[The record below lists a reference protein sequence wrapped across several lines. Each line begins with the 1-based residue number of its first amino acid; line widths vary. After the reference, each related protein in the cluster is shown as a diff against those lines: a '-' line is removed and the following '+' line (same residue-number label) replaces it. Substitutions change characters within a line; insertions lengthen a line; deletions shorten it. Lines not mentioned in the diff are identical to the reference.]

1 MKKLAVLLQIIG
13 LLAVC
18 PMYVF
23 LEIRHS
29 GNEKSEAG
37 SDSLIKPKTPKTEVM
52 NTRISNTPV
61 NKSEDIPYLITK

>member
-1 MKKLAVLLQIIG
+1 MKKLAVLLQIVG

-37 SDSLIKPKTPKTEVM
+37 SDSLIKPKTEVM

-61 NKSEDIPYLITK
+61 NKSEDIPYMITK